1 MRFSYWIPNTL
12 TWAETLDA
20 GRSAEALGYDGL
32 WYPDHFMPNAAEP
45 ADGFT
50 PEALAVLA
58 GLAATVPRVRL
69 GALVAG
75 NTYRHPAVLANA
87 VATIDEMSGG
97 RVVIGLGAGWQENE
111 HRAYGIEFGTFAWRF
126 DRLEE
131 ACQVLKALFNE
142 PRATYAGRHYS
153 LMDAPLDPKGTQGMP
168 PLLIGGGGE
177 RRTLR
182 IVARYAD
189 EWNVWGLPELLAQ
202 KGEVLARHCETEGRD
217 PASIRHSAQALLF
230 LSDDQATLDR
240 LRSRPAARP
249 TIIGNPAEVQDVVG
263 QYRDAGVDELI
274 VPGFTFR
281 SGAERDDTLA
291 RFLDEVAKPFRT

>member
-12 TWAETLDA
+12 TWAETLES

-32 WYPDHFMPNAAEP
+32 WYPDHFMPNAPGP

-50 PEALAVLA
+50 PEAMAVLA

-87 VATIDEMSGG
+87 MATIDEMSGG

-111 HRAYGIEFGTFAWRF
+111 HRAYGIEFSTFPWRF

-142 PRATYAGRHYS
+142 PRASYSGRHYQ
-153 LMDAPLDPKGTQGMP
+153 LDDAPLDPKGVNGMP

-189 EWNVWGLPELLAQ
+189 EWNVWGMPELLAQ
-202 KGEVLARHCETEGRD
+202 KGEVLARHCEAVGRD
-217 PASIRHSAQALLF
+217 PATILHSAQALLF

-240 LRSRPAARP
+240 VRARRIERP
-249 TIIGNPAEVQDVVG
+249 TIIGTPAEVQDVVG
-263 QYRDAGVDELI
+263 RYRDAGVDELI

-291 RFLDEVAKPFRT
+291 RFLDEVAKPFRA